1 MKRAAIALVAILA
14 AATNLLLPQDAD
26 AQKPEAMRRIGV
38 LRAGIPPSSDAPEPP
53 PSEFFR
59 VFTETLAKHGYA
71 EGKNLA
77 IESRVGEYEYLP
89 ALAKE
94 LEQRKV
100 EVIWVIGTRAVRI
113 VQGLVKRT
121 PLVMYSCDP
130 FEHVT
135 KLSRPGSNVTGTTCM
150 TTELSPKRLELLR
163 ELLPRA
169 KRVVFFGD
177 PEDAPEGWR
186 LTREAAPKL
195 GIEIRIVPYKDRD
208 SIPAALQ
215 QVAKTKP
222 DAVFVYPDVILG
234 PLAAKLAQ
242 FWIEHS
248 LPSMN
253 AFPEYA
259 VAGGLMSYGAV
270 TAEVSAM
277 MGEQVAQIL
286 DGERPSDIPVR
297 RATQFHLVI
306 NLKTAKA
313 LGVTVPKSLLLRA
326 DRVIE

>member
-1 MKRAAIALVAILA
+1 MKKPFLLLTLIAAIA
-14 AATNLLLPQDAD
+14 LLLPQDAWT
-26 AQKPEAMRRIGV
+26 QKPEAMHRVGV
-38 LRAGIPPSSDAPEPP
+38 LRVGIPPSAGAPKLPLV
-53 PSEFFR
+53 EFFR
-59 VFTETLAKHGYA
+59 VFQETLAKQGYV

-77 IESRVGEYEYLP
+77 IEPRIGEYEQLP
-89 ALAKE
+89 ALARE
-94 LEQRKV
+94 LEQLKV
-100 EVIWVIGTRAVRI
+100 EVIWVIGTRAGRI

-121 PLVMYSCDP
+121 PLVIYSCDP
-130 FEHVT
+130 FEHAT

-150 TTELSPKRLELLR
+150 TTELSPKRLELLK
-163 ELLPRA
+163 ELLPGAR
-169 KRVVFFGD
+169 RVVFFGD

-195 GIEIRIVPYKDRD
+195 GIAIQVVPYKDRD
-208 SIPAALQ
+208 GIPGALQ
-215 QVAKTKP
+215 QIAKTKP

-234 PLAAKLAQ
+234 PQMGKLAQ
-242 FWIEHS
+242 FWLEHS

-259 VAGGLMSYGAV
+259 IAGGLMSYGAV
-270 TAEVSAM
+270 TAEVCAM
-277 MGEQVAQIL
+277 MGRQVAKIL
-286 DGERPSDIPVR
+286 DGARPGDVPFQ

-313 LGVTVPKSLLLRA
+313 LGITVPRSLLVRA

>member
-1 MKRAAIALVAILA
+1 MKKPFLLLTLIAAIA
-14 AATNLLLPQDAD
+14 LLLPQDAWT
-26 AQKPEAMRRIGV
+26 QKPEAMHRVGV
-38 LRAGIPPSSDAPEPP
+38 LRVGIPPSAGAPKLPLV
-53 PSEFFR
+53 EFFR
-59 VFTETLAKHGYA
+59 VFQETLAKQAYV

-77 IESRVGEYEYLP
+77 IEPRIGEYEQLP
-89 ALAKE
+89 ALAGE
-94 LEQRKV
+94 LEQLKV
-100 EVIWVIGTRAVRI
+100 EVIWVIGTRAGRI

-121 PLVMYSCDP
+121 PLVVYSCDP
-130 FEHVT
+130 FEHAT

-150 TTELSPKRLELLR
+150 TTELSPKRLELLK
-163 ELLPRA
+163 ELFPGAR
-169 KRVVFFGD
+169 RVVFFGD

-195 GIEIRIVPYKDRD
+195 GIAIQVVPYKDRD
-208 SIPAALQ
+208 GIPGALQ

-234 PLAAKLAQ
+234 PQVGKLAQ
-242 FWIEHS
+242 FWLEHS

-259 VAGGLMSYGAV
+259 IAGGLRSYGAV
-270 TAEVSAM
+270 TAEVCAM
-277 MGEQVAQIL
+277 MGRQVAKIL
-286 DGERPSDIPVR
+286 DGARPGDVPFQ

-313 LGVTVPKSLLLRA
+313 LGITVPRSLLVRA